1 MENKIKNVISSVFD
15 VNINEISDDTNPDS
29 LDNWDSMGHMNLIV
43 ALEEEFNILF
53 DEDEITEMLNFKLIC
68 LIISE
73 KTQRMVK

>member
-73 KTQRMVK
+73 KT

>member
-1 MENKIKNVISSVFD
+1 MENKIKNIMSSLFD
-15 VNINEISDDTNPDS
+15 VDINEINEDSSPDS

-43 ALEEEFNILF
+43 ALEEEFRILF

-73 KTQRMVK
+73 KI

>member
-73 KTQRMVK
+73 KI

>member
-1 MENKIKNVISSVFD
+1 MENKVKNVMSSIFD
-15 VNINEISDDTNPDS
+15 VNVSEILEDTSPDS

-43 ALEEEFNILF
+43 GLEEEFNILF

-73 KTQRMVK
+73 KI

>member
-1 MENKIKNVISSVFD
+1 MKNKIKNVISSIFD
-15 VNINEISDDTNPDS
+15 VNINEISDDTSPDS

-43 ALEEEFNILF
+43 ALEEEFNIIF

-73 KTQRMVK
+73 KI

>member
-53 DEDEITEMLNFKLIC
+53 DEDEIIEMLNFKLIC

-73 KTQRMVK
+73 KI

>member
-1 MENKIKNVISSVFD
+1 MKNKIKNVISSVFD
-15 VNINEISDDTNPDS
+15 VNINEISDDTSPDC

-53 DEDEITEMLNFKLIC
+53 DEDEITEMLNFKLIY

-73 KTQRMVK
+73 KI

>member
-1 MENKIKNVISSVFD
+1 MENKVKNVMSSIFD
-15 VNINEISDDTNPDS
+15 VNVSEISEDTSPDS

-43 ALEEEFNILF
+43 GLEEEFNILF

-73 KTQRMVK
+73 KI

>member
-1 MENKIKNVISSVFD
+1 MKNKIKNVISSVFD
-15 VNINEISDDTNPDS
+15 VNINEISDDTSPDS

-43 ALEEEFNILF
+43 ALEEEFNIIF

-73 KTQRMVK
+73 KI

>member
-29 LDNWDSMGHMNLIV
+29 LDNWDSIGHMNLIV

-73 KTQRMVK
+73 KI

>member
-1 MENKIKNVISSVFD
+1 MVISSVFD

-73 KTQRMVK
+73 KT